1 MKDLNLNCS
10 TSSRKHTGRAPA
22 AQTSPLSPAAGLRA
36 GSPRSDTHPPHPT
49 GAEHHLCS
57 PAILWLLRRAR
68 HRFSWEPAAEWF
80 PSPGFAL
87 FLSLFFLPPSS
98 LPAPVTLLLFV
109 RDPQHTPCSWGGM
122 GAPHRAGLSAGPAPS
137 GRRLSPAGGCRA
149 GLRLSGQPGR
159 SASFDPTPTSQEN
172 NAVKPPGRVSL
183 PSNPSGQNFSNIKY
197 V

>member
-36 GSPRSDTHPPHPT
+36 GSPRSDTHPPLPT

-109 RDPQHTPCSWGGM
+109 APGSAQD
-122 GAPHRAGLSAGPAPS
+122 PHRADGGCHPLAAAGPDCGSRGSRDGAHPS
-137 GRRLSPAGGCRA
+137 IPHRHPKRTTL
-149 GLRLSGQPGR
+149 
-159 SASFDPTPTSQEN
+159 
-172 NAVKPPGRVSL
+172 
-183 PSNPSGQNFSNIKY
+183 
-197 V
+197 